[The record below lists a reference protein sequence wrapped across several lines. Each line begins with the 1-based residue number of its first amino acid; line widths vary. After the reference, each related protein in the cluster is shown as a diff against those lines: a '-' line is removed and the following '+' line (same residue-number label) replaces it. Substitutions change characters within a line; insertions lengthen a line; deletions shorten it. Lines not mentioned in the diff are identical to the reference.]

1 MNILQVQCVLS
12 LSQTL
17 SFTQSSLDLHIS
29 QSSFSRQ
36 IAALEQE
43 LGVTLFKRNRRRV
56 ELTESGQLL
65 LPEFEAIAAHYERAK
80 ARLSTEENAFVGNLR
95 IGILSDLT
103 NRIAPKLV
111 NQFRRKYP
119 NITLFFREFSH
130 TSLLEALHKDVVDI
144 AFISSTDTDK
154 LKDID
159 FYVLQICDNAVVTS
173 LDHPFSNR
181 ESIDIQDL
189 RNETFIIIDQ
199 RESTVISGMTMQQC
213 LSGGFVPK
221 YTINAKQIP
230 SLLFMV
236 SCGQGI
242 AILPIDNRHFFSHDL
257 RYIPLSNDNC
267 KIKRLVAWKKNNPNA
282 SLPLF
287 ITEAEKFHVC

>member
-1 MNILQVQCVLS
+1 MNIIQVQCVLS

-17 SFTQSSLDLHIS
+17 NFTQSSLDLHIS
-29 QSSFSRQ
+29 QSSFSRH

-65 LPEFEAIAAHYERAK
+65 LPELEAIAAHYDRAK
-80 ARLSTEENAFVGNLR
+80 ARLSTEESAFVGHLR

-103 NRIAPKLV
+103 NRIAPKLI
-111 NQFRRKYP
+111 NQFRKKHP
-119 NITLFFREFSH
+119 NVTLFFREFSH

-144 AFISSTDTDK
+144 AFLSSIEMDN

-173 LDHPFSNR
+173 LDHTFSNKD
-181 ESIDIQDL
+181 SINIQDL

-199 RESTVISGMTMQQC
+199 RESTIISGMTMQQC

-221 YTINAKQIP
+221 LIINAKQIP

-242 AILPIDNRHFFSHDL
+242 SILPMDNRNFFSHDL
-257 RYIPLSNDNC
+257 RYIPLNNDNC

-287 ITEAEKFHVC
+287 IHEAEKFNV